1 MDIAQKI
8 SLAFAWHRALGHE
21 TAEDPLCR
29 IVWDR
34 AHPDVWDANHV
45 SLVRAATRAE
55 IEDVLGRADTALAH
69 CRHRAFMVDPLTP
82 PAFEARLAL
91 EDYSERTPTL
101 QLVLEG
107 RLKADPRDVDLR
119 PVTTDEDWRS
129 LEALVQQDHL
139 ERMRIEG
146 LNWSS
151 EVTRGI
157 VAGFRLKWPVCQFF
171 LAREEGMDAAYG
183 AGILCEG
190 GLGMVEDLFTLP
202 AFRHRGLA
210 TAIIARA
217 IEHARGQGAGPI
229 FIGARVMEAPKR
241 LYAALGF
248 EPVCL
253 TRGYIKHLAN

>member
-8 SLAFAWHRALGHE
+8 SLAYAWQLALGHE
-21 TAEDPLCR
+21 TLDDPLCR

-34 AHPDVWDANHV
+34 EHPDVWDANHV
-45 SLVRAATRAE
+45 SLVRAATHAE
-55 IEDVLGRADTALAH
+55 IEDVLGRADAALAH
-69 CRHRAFMVDPLTP
+69 CRQRFFMVDPLTP

-91 EDYSERTPTL
+91 EDYIERTPTL
-101 QLVLEG
+101 QLVLGG
-107 RLKADPRDVDLR
+107 RLKADPRRAELR

-129 LEALVQQDHL
+129 LEALFRQDHL
-139 ERMRIEG
+139 ERARIEG
-146 LNWSS
+146 HNLPV
-151 EVTRGI
+151 EVTRGL
-157 VAGFRLKWPVCQFF
+157 VVGLRLKWPACQFF
-171 LAREEGMDAAYG
+171 LAREEGEDAAYG

-217 IEHARGQGAGPI
+217 VEHARARGAGPV
-229 FIGARVMEAPKR
+229 FIGARANDTPKKF
-241 LYAALGF
+241 YAALGF

-253 TRGYIKHLAN
+253 TREYIKHPAP